1 MFNILKDYLVSLSA
15 EVDTKSFKDIDK
27 AISGTEKKIGKFAD
41 TAVGKFAT
49 ASSAIIGFYSAIT
62 AVSLKFAN
70 GIAQADR
77 EIEKLS
83 KRLYTTE
90 KNARSLSMTMK
101 TMGINSLEELQDV
114 ALNPEMR
121 SQFMELRSLSS
132 ALDDNSYKEALK
144 YIREI
149 NFEFQ
154 KFAVRFEYFK
164 MSVVANFA
172 QALKPTIDALKKDI
186 KPFTDNLIKNVPKYS
201 KAIGGFF
208 ARLIQIGIHVTQA
221 FAGVIKFIT
230 NLPQTIKA
238 IGVSAMGLAFIL
250 KSRFGAILLTL
261 QTLFLIIDDFMV
273 YQKGGLSEYS
283 DFWDFV
289 TGKSNL
295 NLANDNFLGLSVF
308 GELIAMVK
316 EIGYYVKQLASKFG
330 IKSLAKSLLGIPA
343 SMVTHSFQAEAN
355 LGNAVSDKI
364 SKTLGLQNWYTGKG
378 DLRSYSGDIGKMRFL
393 TKTYLSSPLQEFIT
407 GLSNSLEDATEFSKG
422 GIFIT
427 SGTEKRNSGLHPK
440 GEAFDVAFGAGRSI
454 SKNFTK
460 TMAYL
465 RDLYALEGFK
475 RAIIETD
482 DAEFINRVRSQLGKE
497 GLDASK
503 VIGMSLRDAGA
514 TGENIHTEI
523 NPNTQNIGKPVTMN
537 VTNNFYGYDTE
548 KINQALAGQA
558 YNTINEGVA
567 IP

>member
-1 MFNILKDYLVSLSA
+1 MFDILKDYLVSLTA
-15 EVDTKSFKDIDK
+15 EVDKKSFKEIDN
-27 AISGTEKKIGKFAD
+27 AVAGTEKKLGKLAD
-41 TAVGKFAT
+41 TAVGKFAI
-49 ASSAIIGFYSAIT
+49 ASSAIAGFYSAVT

-70 GIAQADR
+70 NIAQADR

-101 TMGINSLEELQDV
+101 TMGVNSLEELQDV

-121 SQFMELRSLSS
+121 SQFNELRSLSS
-132 ALDDNSYKEALK
+132 SLDDGSYKEALK

-154 KFAVRFEYFK
+154 KFALRFEYFK

-172 QALKPTIDALKKDI
+172 QALQPTIEALKKDI
-186 KPFTDNLIKNVPKYS
+186 KPFTDNLIKNAPKYAR
-201 KAIGGFF
+201 AIGSFF
-208 ARLIQIGIHVTQA
+208 AKLVQIGIHVTQA

-238 IGVSAMGLAFIL
+238 IGISAMGLAFIL

-295 NLANDNFLGLSVF
+295 NLANDNFLGLSIF
-308 GELIAMVK
+308 GELVAMIK
-316 EIGYYVKQLASKFG
+316 EIGYYVKQIATHFG
-330 IKSLAKSLLGIPA
+330 IKSIAKSLFGIPA
-343 SMVTHSFQAEAN
+343 SVTSHSLQIEKNVVNAIGDTVSKSLGFQ
-355 LGNAVSDKI
+355 S
-364 SKTLGLQNWYTGKG
+364 WYTGKG
-378 DLRSYSGDIGKMRFL
+378 TLRSYSGDIGKMRFL
-393 TKTYLSSPLQEFIT
+393 TRTYLSSPLQEFIT
-407 GLSNSLEDATEFSKG
+407 GLSNLLEKNTEFGKG
-422 GIFIT
+422 GVFIT
-427 SGTEKRNSGLHPK
+427 AGTEKRKSGQHPK
-440 GEAFDVAFGAGRSI
+440 GEAFDIAFGAGRSI

-482 DAEFINRVRSQLGKE
+482 DAEFINRVRSQLSKE
-497 GLDASK
+497 GLNPSK
-503 VIGMSLRDAGA
+503 VIGMSLKQAGA

-523 NPNTQNIGKPVTMN
+523 NPNAQNIGKPVTIN
-537 VTNNFYGYDTE
+537 ITNNFYGYDTE
-548 KINQALAGQA
+548 KISQALAGQA
-558 YNTINEGVA
+558 YNTINEGVSIA
-567 IP
+567 